1 MQGNLIP
8 VVLCFGI
15 VLFYIIM
22 LVVRPILNKHYKGRV
37 RRVKIVN
44 KRTTSREMLNFS
56 YTQFNK
62 SNYATFVHQ
71 TVDLIYDGKK
81 HIHTFTCYDSVYSK
95 LHKGMVY
102 DVVIRFTT
110 IEKVIKKIK

>member
-1 MQGNLIP
+1 MPVNVIILI
-8 VVLCFGI
+8 LLFGI
-15 VLFYIIM
+15 IACYIIL

-37 RRVKIVN
+37 WRVKIVN
-44 KRTTSREMLNFS
+44 KRTTSREVLNFS

-62 SNYATFVHQ
+62 SNYATFEHQ
-71 TVDLIYDGKK
+71 TVDIIYDGKK
-81 HIHTFTCYDSVYSK
+81 HIHTFTCYNNVYSK